1 LTLDP
6 KWNIS
11 KGKADASFSDGNI
24 QFLGKIKSWHADD
37 AEHYQNRWFALLDRT
52 AFAGQRP
59 VKPLGIAATD
69 QRLSRSIPTLKMAQG
84 KLRRLMYSAS
94 ELQP

>member
-1 LTLDP
+1 MV
-6 KWNIS
+6 S
-11 KGKADASFSDGNI
+11 
-24 QFLGKIKSWHADD
+24 
-37 AEHYQNRWFALLDRT
+37 LLDRT

-69 QRLSRSIPTLKMAQG
+69 QRLVRSIPTLKMARG

>member
-1 LTLDP
+1 MPAFPMGLFISWLRANHGMQMMQ
-6 KWNIS
+6 NI
-11 KGKADASFSDGNI
+11 F
-24 QFLGKIKSWHADD
+24 KIEVS
-37 AEHYQNRWFALLDRT
+37 LLDRT

-69 QRLSRSIPTLKMAQG
+69 QRLARSIPTLEMARG
-84 KLRRLMYSAS
+84 KLRRLMYSAN